1 MAKQAGEIIVKIIM
15 SIAAVCGIAFAGL
28 VIYGFTA
35 MMGIDRFYSTLT
47 LMGTGA
53 AAIFV
58 ILFMFITSRLHRI
71 LKRSLLGVI
80 IIAALAS
87 AGHEVWKAYYNS
99 IPVVSDQEVDMDHYM
114 PFQEDSKLAELSE
127 PSGLKLTSELPRLD
141 GATAL
146 YPLYA
151 AFAQAVY
158 PEREYSYKDSEVMV
172 NTTPEA
178 YKNLIEGKVDL
189 IFAAAPSEPQK
200 AAARRDGLEL
210 KLTPIGREAF
220 VFFVNADNP
229 VQGLT
234 TEQLL
239 GIYSGEITNWSEVG
253 GENKAIRAFQRPEGS
268 GSQTMLQK
276 IMEGRELAEAPSED
290 VVSGMGG
297 IIQRTADYR
306 NHKNALGF
314 SFLFYATEMV
324 RNGDIRLLEMD
335 GVTPNRETIANGDY
349 PLASEFYA
357 VTAGSGNPNVDKL
370 IEWILSPQGQELIEK
385 TGYTPL
391 QSGR

>member
-1 MAKQAGEIIVKIIM
+1 MEKQAGEITVKIIL
-15 SIAAVCGIAFAGL
+15 SIVAVCGIAFAGL

-35 MMGIDRFYSTLT
+35 LMGIDPFYSTLI
-47 LMGTGA
+47 LIGTGA
-53 AAIFV
+53 TAVFV

-71 LKRSLLGVI
+71 LRWSLLGVI
-80 IIAALAS
+80 IIAVLAS
-87 AGHEVWKAYYNS
+87 AGHEGWKAYYNS

-114 PFQEDSKLAELSE
+114 PFREGSKLAELSE
-127 PSGLKLTSELPRLD
+127 PSALKLTSELPRLD

-158 PEREYSYKDSEVMV
+158 PEQEYSYKDSEVMV

-178 YKNLIEGKVDL
+178 YENLIAGEVDL

-200 AAARRDGLEL
+200 AAARRNGLEL

-220 VFFVNADNP
+220 VFFVNSDNP

-253 GENKAIRAFQRPEGS
+253 GENKEIRAFQRPEGS

-314 SFLFYATEMV
+314 SFLYYATEMV

-335 GVTPNRETIANGDY
+335 GVVPNRETIANGGY

-357 VTAGSGNPNVDKL
+357 VTAGSDNPNVDKL
-370 IEWILSPQGQELIEK
+370 IEWVLSPQGQELIEK
-385 TGYTPL
+385 TGYTPVE
-391 QSGR
+391 QRR

>member
-1 MAKQAGEIIVKIIM
+1 MAKQAGEITVKIIL
-15 SIAAVCGIAFAGL
+15 SIVAVCGIALAGL

-35 MMGIDRFYSTLT
+35 LMGIDPFYSALI

-53 AAIFV
+53 TAIFV

-71 LKRSLLGVI
+71 LRWSLLGVI

-87 AGHEVWKAYYNS
+87 AGHEGWKAYYNS

-114 PFQEDSKLAELSE
+114 PFREGSKLAELSE
-127 PSGLKLTSELPRLD
+127 PAALKLTSELPRLD

-158 PEREYSYKDSEVMV
+158 PEQEYSYKDSEVMV

-178 YKNLIEGKVDL
+178 YKNLIEGEVDL

-200 AAARRDGLEL
+200 AAARRNGLEL

-253 GENKAIRAFQRPEGS
+253 GENKEIRAFQRPEGS

-297 IIQRTADYR
+297 IIQRTSDYR

-324 RNGDIRLLEMD
+324 RNGDIRLLEID
-335 GVTPNRETIANGDY
+335 GVIPNRVTIANGDY

-357 VTAGSGNPNVDKL
+357 VTAGSDNPNVDKL
-370 IEWILSPQGQELIEK
+370 IEWVLSPQGQELIEK
-385 TGYTPL
+385 TGYTPVE
-391 QSGR
+391 QRR

>member
-1 MAKQAGEIIVKIIM
+1 
-15 SIAAVCGIAFAGL
+15 
-28 VIYGFTA
+28 
-35 MMGIDRFYSTLT
+35 MGVPDSTWHLYY
-47 LMGTGA
+47 LALILLGTGA
-53 AAIFV
+53 TAIFV
-58 ILFMFITSRLHRI
+58 ILFMFIPSRHQRL
-71 LKRSLLGVI
+71 LKRAVLGVI
-80 IIAALAS
+80 LIAVLAT
-87 AGHEVWKAYYNS
+87 GGYEGWKAYYNS
-99 IPVVSDQEVDMDHYM
+99 IPVVSDQEVDMDHYL
-114 PFQEDSKLAELSE
+114 PFQEGSKLAELSE
-127 PSGLKLTSELPRLD
+127 PSTLKLTSELPRLD

-158 PEREYSYKDSEVMV
+158 PEQEYAYKDSEVMV

-178 YKNLIEGKVDL
+178 YNNLIAGKVDL

-239 GIYSGEITNWSEVG
+239 RIYSGEITNWSEVG

-297 IIQRTADYR
+297 IIERTADYR

-335 GVTPNRETIANGDY
+335 GVTPNRMTIANGDY

-357 VTAGSGNPNVDKL
+357 VTAGSDNPNVDKL
-370 IEWILSPQGQELIEK
+370 IAWIRSPQGQELIEQ

-391 QSGR
+391 GQGR